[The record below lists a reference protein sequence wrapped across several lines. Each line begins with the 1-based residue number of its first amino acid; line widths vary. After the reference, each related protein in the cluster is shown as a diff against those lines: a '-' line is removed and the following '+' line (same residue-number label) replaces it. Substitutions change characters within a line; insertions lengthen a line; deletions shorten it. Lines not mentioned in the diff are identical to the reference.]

1 MNLPTG
7 YGKSVIFQC
16 LPIAADALFE
26 RPRGSSVIIVISPL
40 RALMEDQVRHLND
53 IGIPAIAITDE
64 EDEEFTQQ
72 VLNDNFVLVYGS
84 PECLRYLH

>member
-1 MNLPTG
+1 
-7 YGKSVIFQC
+7 
-16 LPIAADALFE
+16 
-26 RPRGSSVIIVISPL
+26 
-40 RALMEDQVRHLND
+40 MEDQVCLLND

-72 VLNDNFVLVYGS
+72 VLNGNFVLVCGS

>member
-1 MNLPTG
+1 
-7 YGKSVIFQC
+7 
-16 LPIAADALFE
+16 
-26 RPRGSSVIIVISPL
+26 
-40 RALMEDQVRHLND
+40 MEDQVRLLND

-72 VLNDNFVLVYGS
+72 VLNGNFVLVCGS